1 MSKFPFRVIRNEA
14 SSEANIFLYG
24 IVGDYWYS
32 DNPVTARS
40 LQRQLTLLS
49 DYKRINLRL
58 NGPGGDVHEGLL
70 ILNTI
75 LADKGSRIHTYND
88 GVCLSMMAV
97 LLESVPAERRH
108 AAKASLTMIH
118 SASTYAWGNAS
129 DMRDTADMLDKH
141 DDVLAG
147 VFADALDLTIDQ
159 VKAKWFNDGKDHW
172 LTATEGAA
180 EGLFSVEDYDIS
192 EIPENPIDKSL
203 DQIAAFYSRP
213 IANNSQ
219 SKITNNTDMGLLSNK
234 FKTIAALGKIP
245 VAERTAEHIKA
256 VNDELE
262 AEGITGATLVSDTD
276 LQETVTEAEKVP
288 ALTIEAA
295 KVPALETQV
304 TALTTEKVTL
314 SQEVTALKA
323 TVAAQAIELGKPAEE
338 ATPPATTL
346 TDSTG
351 GKTVVDS
358 FETSFD
364 REAARFTK

>member
-1 MSKFPFRVIRNEA
+1 MSKFPFRVVRNEA

-24 IVGDYWYS
+24 VVGDYWYS

-49 DYKRINLRL
+49 DFKRINLRL

-75 LADKGSRIHTYND
+75 LADKGNRIHTYND

-118 SASTYAWGNAS
+118 SASTYAWGNAA

-147 VFADALDLTIDQ
+147 VFADALSLTIDQ
-159 VKAKWFNDGKDHW
+159 VKSKWFNDGKDHW

-192 EIPENPIDKSL
+192 EIPENPIDKTL

-213 IANNSQ
+213 VANNSQ

-234 FKTIAALGKIP
+234 FKTISALAKVP

-256 VNDELE
+256 VNDELA
-262 AEGITGATLVSDTD
+262 AEGITGASLVADAD
-276 LQETVTEAEKVP
+276 LQETIDAAEKVP
-288 ALTIEAA
+288 ALE
-295 KVPALETQV
+295 KQV
-304 TALTTEKVTL
+304 TDLGNEK
-314 SQEVTALKA
+314 
-323 TVAAQAIELGKPAEE
+323 
-338 ATPPATTL
+338 TTL
-346 TDSTG
+346 TQKISDLE
-351 GKTVVDS
+351 KTVSDQKATLALKPGATLTNPTPGKPDPTPGDDQGEPEILSPQDLEQANLLAVCNLIP
-358 FETSFD
+358 
-364 REAARFTK
+364 